1 MAQACSCF
9 VPTPLGR
16 MRHAPDERRPRHCHR
31 HAFAAVILSGGY
43 LEAGDEGRWMVR
55 PGEVLVHR
63 PFESHLNRFDARG
76 TEVLILPLK
85 ADNDVVLTG
94 TVEDPDRLARLAE
107 HDEAE
112 AVEALLAMLRPREV
126 HDADWPDLLARAL
139 RDDPGLSLSAWAE
152 DMDLRPESLSR
163 GFRLAY
169 GVTPRAYRS
178 VLRARSAFQGLL
190 RTAAPLAELAADAGF
205 ADQAHMTRA
214 IVQLT
219 GCPPGW
225 WRRAA

>member
-1 MAQACSCF
+1 MSHACSCF

-43 LEAGDEGRWMVR
+43 LEAGDEGRWTVR

-63 PFESHLNRFDARG
+63 PFESHLNRFDPAG

-85 ADNDVVLTG
+85 ADNDAVLTG
-94 TVEDPDRLARLAE
+94 EVEDPDVLARIAE
-107 HDEAE
+107 RDQAQ
-112 AVEALLAMLRPREV
+112 AVEALMAMLRPRRLAE
-126 HDADWPDLLARAL
+126 ADWPDLLAEAL
-139 RDDPGLSLSAWAE
+139 RDDPELPLADWAE
-152 DMDLRPESLSR
+152 RTGLRPETLSR
-163 GFRLAY
+163 GFGQAY
-169 GVTPRAYRS
+169 GLTPRAYRS
-178 VLRARSAFQGLL
+178 VTRARKAFAELM
-190 RTAAPLAELAADAGF
+190 RTEAPLAELAAGAGF

-219 GCPPGW
+219 GHPPGW